1 MDVVNDFL
9 STLFVFQYNVRA
21 CKGVEIKGL
30 KVSFGQKLYWITIV
44 GVKTQATKVG
54 KKNPVKLRYIRYFKL
69 DFLMISWQISRWP
82 FLAAILSGV
91 RPSLFAGFLFS
102 TFSINNLHISR

>member
-21 CKGVEIKGL
+21 YKGVEIKGL
-30 KVSFGQKLYWITIV
+30 KLSFGQKLYWIIKV

-54 KKNPVKLRYIRYFKL
+54 KKKPI
-69 DFLMISWQISRWP
+69 
-82 FLAAILSGV
+82 
-91 RPSLFAGFLFS
+91 
-102 TFSINNLHISR
+102 